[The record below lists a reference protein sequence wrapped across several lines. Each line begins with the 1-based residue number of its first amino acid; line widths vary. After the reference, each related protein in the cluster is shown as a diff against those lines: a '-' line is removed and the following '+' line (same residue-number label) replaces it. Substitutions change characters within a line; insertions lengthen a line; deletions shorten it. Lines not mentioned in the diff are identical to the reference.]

1 MIFFQFYIEKQ
12 KRDHLENLS
21 KNLEKNKGKIE
32 LFQINLKEKLN
43 FLQINHNISMNS
55 LSGIFLQIHK
65 EIDEKHQ
72 EIIDK
77 FSENLRIMNK
87 KLQNQMN
94 SSNEF
99 LEEIEKIL
107 CDISR
112 NYQNII
118 TKMKLDS
125 FQGVFSLYESKLSII
140 ADKINGISSESYDF
154 FVIEENSKQMP
165 NFRDIDLQKLF
176 SIYRKSS
183 FLDNSFQKNEEFIT
197 NYKKNNSMHSESNRN
212 TVINKENS
220 LANSNQSIKKT
231 SVLTDEKTQKKVKNR
246 SSVQITMFLHGKA
259 PEISS
264 FPPKVFKTD
273 RNLPKNISKLNL

>member
-1 MIFFQFYIEKQ
+1 LIFFQFYIEKQ